1 MTGTVAH
8 SLGMELWRNRRERG
22 DTQGSL
28 AAKIGVAENTY
39 GRWER
44 DEVMPSPSNMRT
56 LLRLGLIG
64 GRQNR
69 QGSGNGQEPESLP
82 SEATDWVM
90 QTPGTPGSE
99 RQVGMQGIQNAGERE
114 LFGHFQS
121 LSADKRKIALQILH
135 LVIAISGPGN

>member
-1 MTGTVAH
+1 MTDKVAL
-8 SLGMELWRNRRERG
+8 SLGMELRRNRRERG

-44 DEVMPSPSNMRT
+44 DEVMPSPSSMRT

-64 GRQNR
+64 GRQIR
-69 QGSGNGQEPESLP
+69 QGSGNGQEPQSMP
-82 SEATDWVM
+82 PEATDRVM
-90 QTPGTPGSE
+90 QTPGASGSE

-121 LSADKRKIALQILH
+121 LPAEKRKMALEIMN
-135 LVIAISGPGN
+135 LVISISAPGS

>member
-1 MTGTVAH
+1 MTDKVAL
-8 SLGMELWRNRRERG
+8 SLGMVLRRNRRVRG

-64 GRQNR
+64 GRQIR
-69 QGSGNGQEPESLP
+69 QGSGNGQEPQSLP
-82 SEATDWVM
+82 PEATDRIM
-90 QTPGTPGSE
+90 RTPGTPGWE
-99 RQVGMQGIQNAGERE
+99 LQVGMQGIQNAGERE
-114 LFGHFQS
+114 LFGLFRS
-121 LSADKRKIALQILH
+121 LPVEKRKMALEIMH
-135 LVIAISGPGN
+135 LVIAISRPGS

>member
-1 MTGTVAH
+1 MTDKVAH

-44 DEVMPSPSNMRT
+44 DEVMPSPSSMRT
-56 LLRLGLIG
+56 LLRLGLIA
-64 GRQNR
+64 GRQIR
-69 QGSGNGQEPESLP
+69 QGSGNGQEPQSLRP
-82 SEATDWVM
+82 EAVGRVM
-90 QTPGTPGSE
+90 QTRGAPGSE
-99 RQVGMQGIQNAGERE
+99 LHDGMQGIQNAGERE

-121 LSADKRKIALQILH
+121 LPAEKRKMALEIMN
-135 LVIAISGPGN
+135 LVISISGPGS

>member
-1 MTGTVAH
+1 MTDKVAL
-8 SLGMELWRNRRERG
+8 SLGMELRRNRRERG

-28 AAKIGVAENTY
+28 AGKIGVAENTY

-44 DEVMPSPSNMRT
+44 DEVMPSASNMRT

-64 GRQNR
+64 GGQNW
-69 QGSGNGQEPESLP
+69 QGSGNGQEPEPLP
-82 SEATDWVM
+82 PEATGRIM

-99 RQVGMQGIQNAGERE
+99 RQFGMQGIQNAAERE

-121 LSADKRKIALQILH
+121 LSADKRKMALEIMN
-135 LVIAISGPGN
+135 LVISISGPGS

>member
-1 MTGTVAH
+1 MTDKVAL
-8 SLGMELWRNRRERG
+8 SLGKKLRRNRREKG

-44 DEVMPSPSNMRT
+44 DEVMPSPSSMRT

-64 GRQNR
+64 GRQIR
-69 QGSGNGQEPESLP
+69 QGSGNGQEPQSLP
-82 SEATDWVM
+82 PEAIDRVM
-90 QTPGTPGSE
+90 QTPGAPGSE
-99 RQVGMQGIQNAGERE
+99 RQVGMQWMQNAGERE

-121 LSADKRKIALQILH
+121 LSTEKRKMALEIMN
-135 LVIAISGPGN
+135 LVISISAPGS